1 MKINNVIIKTIKSKN
16 FFSGNIN
23 LTGGKEK
30 ELLLDELTATQLLDI
45 IEAESNK
52 HLIVSDIEAVKEAY
66 TYLTSSPKFDD
77 SDIKKR
83 VSDVENALEGLTV
96 GQVSSVMF
104 WDSTE
109 W

>member
-1 MKINNVIIKTIKSKN
+1 MATITIQTIKSKS

-23 LTGGKEK
+23 LSGGRTKEI
-30 ELLLDELTATQLLDI
+30 LLEDMTKTQLLDI
-45 IEAESNK
+45 IEADINGY
-52 HLIVSDIEAVKEAY
+52 LNVSDINSVKEAY
-66 TYLTSSPKFDD
+66 KYLTSSPKFDD

-83 VSDVENALEGLTV
+83 VSDVENTLEGLTV

>member
-1 MKINNVIIKTIKSKN
+1 MANVTIQTIKSKS
-16 FFSGNIN
+16 FFSGSIN

-30 ELLLDELTATQLLDI
+30 ELLLNELTATQLLDI

-52 HLIVSDIEAVKEAY
+52 QLIVSDIDAVKKAY
-66 TYLTSSPKFDD
+66 KYLTSSPKFDD

-83 VSDVENALEGLTV
+83 VSNVENTLEGLTV